1 MPLDLRPPKGGPAG
15 APLPLASCLR
25 FAPALPHAP
34 QMMIG
39 AEPTACR
46 SRTTATIPTARLS
59 WVSDKKTD
67 GSERVRYT
75 LQFLYPLAGLRTGR
89 IGAALGQNI
98 YTPNDTDAVSLVR
111 DERSS
116 AGWL

>member
-1 MPLDLRPPKGGPAG
+1 LQVENDRVAQTDRHYTNGL
-15 APLPLASCLR
+15 
-25 FAPALPHAP
+25 
-34 QMMIG
+34 
-39 AEPTACR
+39 
-46 SRTTATIPTARLS
+46 RLS

-67 GSERVRYT
+67 GSERVRDT

-98 YTPNDTDAVSLVR
+98 YTPNDTDAVSLVM